1 MNIIRRR
8 KYNYSKEELEKAELL
23 EAYTRQQFGE
33 KVSWKQR
40 KLLQNQQYLEELES
54 LKKIVD
60 FAHQHAHIAVEHTR
74 PRPGASQRLENTLMN
89 LIRGKETNEVP
100 HVGNAQPVYSHEQV
114 GSDSELVQVE
124 YNYESAEESPALQVP
139 ENRDIPEECIPKT
152 CLVQFKIVEGDE
164 VGKEYTVTVPQV
176 TLGRGQDTTIR
187 LKEDNQISRVHAQL
201 DASAGDVYITDLD
214 SNNGTYVDEKGIVEE
229 TKLKVGACI
238 RLGNTSLSVV
248 DIQSNASEV
257 RVKFKKQANGE
268 IDVEYDVTLQENTIG
283 RGKKALIR
291 LRDSSRKLSRI
302 HARLNLRNGDIYITD
317 LNSSNGTCV
326 DDQLITE
333 PKKLSAGSIVQ
344 LGGVSIQ
351 ILAIG
356 Q

>member
-23 EAYTRQQFGE
+23 EAYTRQRFGE
-33 KVSWKQR
+33 KLSRKQH
-40 KLLQNQQYLEELES
+40 KLLQSQQYLEELES

-60 FAHQHAHIAVEHTR
+60 FAHQHAHVTVEHTL
-74 PRPGASQRLENTLMN
+74 PRPGASQRVENTLMN

-124 YNYESAEESPALQVP
+124 YNYESAEES
-139 ENRDIPEECIPKT
+139 IPEECIPKT
-152 CLVQFKIVEGDE
+152 CLVQFKIVGGDE
-164 VGKEYTVTVPQV
+164 VGKEYTMTVPQV
-176 TLGRGQDTTIR
+176 TLGRGQDTTIQ
-187 LKEDNQISRVHAQL
+187 LEEDNQISRVHAQL

-214 SNNGTYVDEKGIVEE
+214 SNNGTYVDEQSIVEQ
-229 TKLKVGACI
+229 TKFKVGSHI

-248 DIQSNASEV
+248 DIQSSVSEV
-257 RVKFKKQANGE
+257 RVKFKKLENGE
-268 IDVEYDVTLQENTIG
+268 MGVEYNVTLQENTIG

-302 HARLNLRNGDIYITD
+302 HARLNLRNGNIYITD

-326 DDQLITE
+326 DDRLITE
-333 PKKLSAGSIVQ
+333 PQKLSVGSIAQ